1 MSVSVAATMSTSA
14 SVVDKMIDRL
24 NKLLNDIDAPI
35 AAMNAA
41 RTAGDDDAWSA
52 AYNEYFTRICEYERF
67 CKNVR

>member
-24 NKLLNDIDAPI
+24 NELLNDIDAPI

-41 RTAGDDDAWSA
+41 RAAGDDDAWSA

-67 CKNVR
+67 CEGVR